1 MSIDVHR
8 RVRSNATS
16 PGSRP
21 ATRASSARWP
31 RDCAAALLTL
41 VVFPGATEG
50 VTAGAA
56 LLGFG
61 LGWAMLHVL
70 SGRTDRPQPWAPYP
84 RSRWRRPVQPWWLS
98 RLRTT
103 R

>member
-16 PGSRP
+16 PGGRP
-21 ATRASSARWP
+21 VTRVVVGSLATGLA
-31 RDCAAALLTL
+31 AAALLTL

-70 SGRTDRPQPWAPYP
+70 SGRTDRPQP
-84 RSRWRRPVQPWWLS
+84 RWRRPVQP
-98 RLRTT
+98 
-103 R
+103 